1 MNNLTHY
8 PILVFVF
15 SFLTLWLAGW
25 VGWSLL
31 RRKRALDEELR
42 QDFGFILAGLLT
54 LLALLIGFSFSMAVG
69 RYDLRKTLEEAEAN
83 AIGTEYVR
91 SDLLPATDAA
101 NIQALLR
108 KYLEQRV
115 LFYLAHAEKEFQQIN
130 TRTAQLQN
138 ELWFAVRDPAAAQP
152 TPVVALAVAG
162 MNDVLNS
169 QGYTQAA
176 YWNRIPTSAWAILVA
191 MAIGCS
197 LLIGYGLKSAKAGSK
212 LLPILPLGVSIAFM
226 FIADL
231 DAPRHGIMRV
241 RPQNLDSLAES
252 LDPARAK

>member
-8 PILVFVF
+8 PVLIFAL

-25 VGWSLL
+25 IGWSLL
-31 RRKRALDEELR
+31 RKKRALDEELR

-54 LLALLIGFSFSMAVG
+54 LLALLIGFSFSMAIG
-69 RYDLRKTLEEAEAN
+69 RYDLRKTYEEGEAN

-91 SDLLPATDAA
+91 ADLLPAADAA

-108 KYLEQRV
+108 KYLEERV
-115 LFYLAHAEKEFQQIN
+115 LFYLAHAEKEFQEIN
-130 TRTAQLQN
+130 ARTAQLQN
-138 ELWFAVRDPAAAQP
+138 ELWSAVLAPATAQP

-169 QGYTQAA
+169 QSYTQAA
-176 YWNRIPTSAWAILVA
+176 YWNRIPTAAWAVLVA
-191 MAIGCS
+191 MAVGCS
-197 LLIGYGLKSAKAGSK
+197 LLIGYGLKSARAGSK
-212 LLPILPLGVSIAFM
+212 LIPILPLGASIAFM

-241 RPQNLDSLAES
+241 RPQNLISLSES
-252 LDPARAK
+252 LGPTHAK

>member
-8 PILVFVF
+8 PILLFAL

-25 VGWSLL
+25 IGWSL
-31 RRKRALDEELR
+31 RRKRSLDEDSR

-54 LLALLIGFSFSMAVG
+54 LLALLIGFSFSMAIG
-69 RYDLRKTLEEAEAN
+69 RYDLRKTYEEAEAN

-91 SDLLPATDAA
+91 AELLPATDAS
-101 NIQALLR
+101 NIQTLLR
-108 KYLEQRV
+108 KYLEERV
-115 LFYLAHAEKEFQQIN
+115 LFYLAHTEKEFQEIN
-130 TRTAQLQN
+130 ARVAQLQN
-138 ELWFAVRDPAAAQP
+138 ELWSAIRVPAAAEP

-169 QGYTQAA
+169 QSYTQAA
-176 YWNRIPTSAWAILVA
+176 YWNRIPTAAWTVLVA
-191 MAIGCS
+191 MAVGCS
-197 LLIGYGLKSAKAGSK
+197 LLIGYGLKSAKGGSK
-212 LLPILPLGVSIAFM
+212 LLPILPFGASIAFM

-241 RPQNLDSLAES
+241 RPQNLISLAES
-252 LDPARAK
+252 LDPNRAK